1 MKYFFLTGAHKSGTS
16 WLNRM
21 VGEHPAVAIP
31 RSEMLMF
38 GHPRSLVGPKLDKL
52 VSDWLDLPTLRVL
65 FDSDDHAEIK
75 ANLRRVMVK
84 SVLDRFA
91 GSESE
96 ALGDKTP
103 LFTLRGLPELKESF
117 PGAYVIS
124 ILRDGRDTVVSHH
137 FHNLRLRDFK
147 LYPDRAA
154 GEAAYAYHIAK
165 TSDEWVPLLNEATMR
180 RVATDWGECIRA
192 ESSVK
197 KIFGR
202 KGLCLRY
209 EQVLSDPRQ
218 WLSTVFEHLE
228 LPFDDK
234 LLDKIIGATEFETLS
249 KGRKPGESDPASF
262 VRKGVVGDWKLYFDQ
277 DSAAIFNE
285 CAGEELIVGGY
296 ADSLY
301 WLEQENSTITP

>member
-16 WLNRM
+16 WLVRM
-21 VGEHPAVAIP
+21 VGAHPAVAIP

-38 GHPRSLVGPKLDKL
+38 GHPRSLVGPKFDKL
-52 VSDWLDLPTLRVL
+52 VSEWLELPTLSVL
-65 FDSDDHAEIK
+65 FDADDHAEIK
-75 ANLRRVMVK
+75 ANLRRAMVK

-91 GSESE
+91 KSESE

-103 LFTLRGLPELKESF
+103 LFTLRALPELKESF
-117 PGAYVIS
+117 PGANVIS

-154 GEAAYAYHIAK
+154 GEAAYAYHVAK

-192 ESSVK
+192 ESRVK
-197 KIFGR
+197 KIFGQ

-209 EQVLSDPRQ
+209 EQVLSDPRT
-218 WLSTVFEHLE
+218 WLSTVFDHLGLEYDDE
-228 LPFDDK
+228 LLND
-234 LLDKIIGATEFETLS
+234 IIGATAFETLS

-262 VRKGVVGDWKLYFDQ
+262 VRKGVAGDWKLYFDKE
-277 DSAAIFNE
+277 SAAVFNE
-285 CAGEELIVGGY
+285 CAGTELVSAGY
-296 ADSLY
+296 AESLD
-301 WLEQENSTITP
+301 WMKEVG